1 MVPIIIDLLTDMAA
15 LLNIEFI
22 TFKKYYG
29 MPRGALAQYLRPL
42 LGKKRTSRYISR
54 VKGEHYYIQT
64 QYNDIFSHYN
74 LFLAKLKDKLARKA
88 RVHMLSEY
96 MGSCS
101 CPPGHLIIL
110 LTSNKFNMAAVLVKR
125 SNYLFLL
132 QLDGRKD

>member
-1 MVPIIIDLLTDMAA
+1 MGCPAGTSLREDDNYTRSVFTHAFLAKRELHCLFLRKKAIIITSKHGTT
-15 LLNIEFI
+15 IFFPI
-22 TFKKYYG
+22 T
-29 MPRGALAQYLRPL
+29 
-42 LGKKRTSRYISR
+42 
-54 VKGEHYYIQT
+54 
-64 QYNDIFSHYN
+64 IF
-74 LFLAKLKDKLARKA
+74 FVAKLKDKLARKA